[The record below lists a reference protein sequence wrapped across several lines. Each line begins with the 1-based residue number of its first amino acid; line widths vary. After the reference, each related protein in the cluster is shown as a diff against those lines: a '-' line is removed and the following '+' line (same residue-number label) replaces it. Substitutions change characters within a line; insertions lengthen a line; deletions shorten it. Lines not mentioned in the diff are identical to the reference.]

1 VRQDSRPSRIY
12 KKRARKQ
19 LVGAWITIAHVVQA
33 LSQPTPTYRPDVG
46 TPRPIVRR
54 HRRDVEADAIADHR
68 VVSVPAW
75 AQIMTS
81 EGGS

>member
-1 VRQDSRPSRIY
+1 MG
-12 KKRARKQ
+12 
-19 LVGAWITIAHVVQA
+19 L
-33 LSQPTPTYRPDVG
+33 QPTPTYRPDVG